1 MRRKWQQS
9 PENLDAETEEAGKE
23 TEAEIRTRQET
34 NRTPNL
40 KVRVK
45 VKGVDPATQMGLQME
60 PARSTGNLGSQPG
73 CVQTVTTVRGGTTR
87 APAHV
92 TIEILQQQKK
102 KRIVID
108 NLTSPEMLLT
118 HSTVMRK

>member
-45 VKGVDPATQMGLQME
+45 VKGVDPATLMGPQTM
-60 PARSTGNLGSQPG
+60 PARSTGSSARLPG
-73 CVQTVTTVRGGTTR
+73 CAPTVTTVPGGTLRTL
-87 APAHV
+87 APD
-92 TIEILQQQKK
+92 TTETLQRLK
-102 KRIVID
+102 
-108 NLTSPEMLLT
+108 
-118 HSTVMRK
+118 